1 LSLARSG
8 FEGPSVFA
16 GEKRMTNETPLKGW
30 LWDMFKEYVRKI
42 RRSAS
47 MGAPTLKVMRKQYL
61 EIFHEASIKILV
73 EEKVGMIVVFNELE
87 ERSTAELMDL
97 LSKEALMSYL
107 AKAYGRGKFK
117 INLYHGLTFVATHNF
132 KVEDPALPESWRE
145 IVAKNKAA
153 EERTNRWG

>member
-1 LSLARSG
+1 MAD
-8 FEGPSVFA
+8 EI
-16 GEKRMTNETPLKGW
+16 PLKGW

-47 MGAPTLKVMRKQYL
+47 MGAPTLEVMRKQYL

-87 ERSTAELMDL
+87 ERGTETLSDL
-97 LSKEALMSYL
+97 LSKSALMAYL
-107 AKAYGRGKFK
+107 AKNYGRGKFK

-132 KVEDPALPESWRE
+132 KVEDLELPEIWRE

-153 EERTNRWG
+153 EETTSRWG